1 MNRLALSC
9 LLLTFSG
16 QLGCAVGALGQA
28 SLYAEPSGRGSDAGL
43 DHPIAVGARWTP
55 TLDVQLRGA
64 GAPSVH
70 FEAADPT
77 VLSAEGGALE
87 GRAPG
92 MTAVLVTTDDGT
104 VLDFVHVWV
113 KAPTS
118 VDLSAREAQSS
129 RRVRGRVD
137 LFVDEVL
144 DLEAAVSGEGQPLA
158 GDLPL
163 EWRVDGSA
171 VALLDAG
178 APSRRRLVA
187 AAPGTSRLTVSRDRT
202 STPECAAAE
211 DAKTPKCGPGDVFTT
226 LELTVRERP
235 RHLAN
240 VGGAP

>member
-9 LLLTFSG
+9 LLLTVSG

-28 SLYAEPSGRGSDAGL
+28 SLYAESDAQGPDRGL
-43 DHPIAVGARWTP
+43 DHPIAVGARWVP
-55 TLDVQLRGA
+55 SLDVQLRGA

-70 FEAADPT
+70 FEVADLEI
-77 VLSAEGGALE
+77 LSAERGTLE
-87 GRAPG
+87 GRKPG
-92 MTAVLVTTDDGT
+92 LTAVLVTTDDGT

-118 VDLSAREAQSS
+118 VDLSAREGQST

-137 LFVDEVL
+137 LFVDEML

-178 APSRRRLVA
+178 APARRRLVA
-187 AAPGTSRLTVSRDRT
+187 ATPGTTRLIVSHDR
-202 STPECAAAE
+202 SSKPECAGVE
-211 DAKTPKCGPGDVFTT
+211 VAKAPRCGPGDVFTT
-226 LELTVRERP
+226 LDITVRERP
-235 RHLAN
+235 SQLAER
-240 VGGAP
+240 GGAR

>member
-1 MNRLALSC
+1 MNRLSLPC
-9 LLLTFSG
+9 FLLTLSG
-16 QLGCAVGALGQA
+16 HLGCAVGALGQA

-55 TLDVQLRGA
+55 TLDVELRGS

-70 FEAADPT
+70 FEAADST

-87 GRAPG
+87 GRSPG

-113 KAPTS
+113 KTPTS
-118 VDLSAREAQSS
+118 VDLSVREAQSS

-187 AAPGTSRLTVSRDRT
+187 ATPGTSRLSVSRDRS
-202 STPECAAAE
+202 STPECAGAASTK
-211 DAKTPKCGPGDVFTT
+211 ASRCGPGEVFTT

-235 RHLAN
+235 SQLAER
-240 VGGAP
+240 GGAR